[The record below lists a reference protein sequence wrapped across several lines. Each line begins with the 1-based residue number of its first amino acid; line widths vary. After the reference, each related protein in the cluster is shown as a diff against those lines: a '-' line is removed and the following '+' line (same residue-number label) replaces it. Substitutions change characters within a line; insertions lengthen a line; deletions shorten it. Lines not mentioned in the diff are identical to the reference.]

1 MNSQVDAKQEEL
13 IESLAQKY
21 QENIAQVDSRIEELK
36 TANRGLI
43 DIAMDAVDGVVGSIL
58 EIKAALQNVLSAA
71 LDAIG
76 AILLDPI
83 GFLGNVI
90 DGVGQGISGFMG
102 KIQNY
107 MTEGFVEWITGA
119 MSGAGLEMPD
129 DIFSLEGIFSL
140 TSQALN
146 LTWDFIRERAVGVL
160 GERPVQAIEEG
171 FEIFQVIKTE
181 GLAGAWTYIQDQ
193 FGDLK
198 ETIMDSMM
206 GMLISEVVE
215 AGIQKILLMLVP
227 AGAFLNA
234 ALMIVGIAEFFI
246 DQGSQ
251 VMELVQAF
259 IESISAIAAGNISKV
274 AQSIEQALALSVPV
288 LIGFLRR
295 FIKNRRFSRK
305 STRHLQKDKNTDHV
319 CH

>member
-1 MNSQVDAKQEEL
+1 M
-13 IESLAQKY
+13 
-21 QENIAQVDSRIEELK
+21 
-36 TANRGLI
+36 
-43 DIAMDAVDGVVGSIL
+43 
-58 EIKAALQNVLSAA
+58 
-71 LDAIG
+71 
-76 AILLDPI
+76 
-83 GFLGNVI
+83 
-90 DGVGQGISGFMG
+90 
-102 KIQNY
+102 
-107 MTEGFVEWITGA
+107 
-119 MSGAGLEMPD
+119 
-129 DIFSLEGIFSL
+129 
-140 TSQALN
+140 N

-215 AGIQKILLMLVP
+215 AGIQKILLLLVP

-288 LIGFLRR
+288 LIGFFAALLRISDLVEKVQDIFKKIR
-295 FIKNRRFSRK
+295 TRITSAIDGFIEKAGAWF
-305 STRHLQKDKNTDHV
+305 KDKKGRRQERRDQRQAERDGRDGRGDNDEEEEDDRNDRKKRADIEEGMQLGAAVVNNEQLNEQEINVELRAIKRRKKLDKLDADLTQETEQWHTIYAGSTLRWCSPEEREDPSPPNARGQ
-319 CH
+319 